1 MALRAPRPAGMNAAG
16 PLASVLIPA
25 YHERFFGEAFAS
37 ALAQSHAPLE
47 IVVCDDSP
55 GTAIGAAVE
64 RAADARVRYVRNARN
79 LGFAVNFTQC
89 FRLARGE
96 LVKFLNDDDRLR
108 PDCVAILAAALAAD
122 PSLTLATSRR
132 GVIDEEGRAQ
142 PDVAGTTPISHV
154 SGPMDGRKLGD
165 FVLVNSM
172 NLIGEPSTVLF
183 RRDRVDLEGDSL
195 FRWREREY
203 HCLADLSLW
212 LRLLAKGPAYYHS
225 TALSEYR
232 RHAGQEQ
239 GGIRLACLYERLWIV
254 GDARTAGFLA
264 LPAAHRLALEAVR
277 ARAAAW
283 VEAAASH
290 AEMRSRAASFLA
302 QVEREIGEIA

>member
-1 MALRAPRPAGMNAAG
+1 MNAAG

-25 YHERFFGEAFAS
+25 YNERFFGEAFAS
-37 ALAQSHAPLE
+37 ALAQSHSPLE

-79 LGFAVNFTQC
+79 LGFGGNFTQC

-108 PDCVAILAAALAAD
+108 PDCVAILAAALASN
-122 PSLTLATSRR
+122 PSLMLATSRR
-132 GVIDEEGRAQ
+132 GVIDDEGRAQ
-142 PDVAGTTPISHV
+142 PDVAATTPISHDPV
-154 SGPMDGRKLGD
+154 SMGGRELGD
-165 FVLVNSM
+165 IVLANSL
-172 NLIGEPSTVLF
+172 NLIGEPSTVMF
-183 RRDRVDLEGDSL
+183 RRDRVDLQGDSL
-195 FRWREREY
+195 FRWGERDY
-203 HCLADLSLW
+203 HCLADMSLW

-254 GDARTAGFLA
+254 GEARAAGFLA
-264 LPAAHRLALEAVR
+264 SPAAHRLALEAVR

-283 VEAAASH
+283 ADAAASH
-290 AEMRSRAASFLA
+290 AEMRTRAASFLA
-302 QVEREIGEIA
+302 QVEREIGGIA